1 MSFVKMEI
9 NKKLIFFIT
18 SGIFSLLLINLGV
31 AIIKK
36 ELYISLITILIGVTL
51 LFLTYY
57 LFQIK
62 INEERIK
69 ELREWTESKEELLNT
84 LKDIVIL
91 KKVSKIK

>member
-1 MSFVKMEI
+1 MEI